1 MKIKPIIPF
10 TVFEQ
15 VDMRIGTIID
25 VKPFPAARNPA
36 YQLWIDF
43 GEEIGIK
50 KSSAQITAYS
60 IETLMGAQIIAVVNF
75 QPKQIAQF
83 MSECLVLG
91 ILNAGSIVLIKPASE
106 VANGTSIS

>member
-1 MKIKPIIPF
+1 MKPMIPYS
-10 TVFEQ
+10 VFDQ
-15 VDMRIGTIID
+15 VDMRVGTVLE
-25 VKPFPAARNPA
+25 VKPFPAARNPS

-43 GEEIGIK
+43 GDEIGIK

-60 IETLMGAQIIAVVNF
+60 IDELVGMQVIAVVNF

-91 ILNAGSIVLIKPASE
+91 ILNEGNIVLIQPASA